1 MRAGPR
7 SPSKRMKRTSA
18 KIFSKSY
25 WNYFLV
31 TMRFTHVPFGCGV
44 WPAFW
49 THAPRSVWPNGGEL
63 DILEWANDFP
73 GQVSFHTG
81 ERNKCRLHHQA
92 MNPPGCTPMPD
103 TNGMNYDCD
112 THYPSK
118 PGASNGEAERIG
130 HSGLPRAATILMRI
144 PPDIR
149 MVSRWRWLP
158 LLSLGACF
166 MQIPS
171 AARKNVRG
179 GLRHGK
185 LGPDA
190 PVLVFWDLDNLKPSP
205 SVSLRSCILALGM
218 RMNSTNTKV
227 HIFANTHTWSRLYV
241 AKADGSSPESGE
253 AVDWPEGNLS
263 QIHPDALFGPGS
275 LLCAMRS
282 RTGRRPEPSDLS
294 LSGWAQSAGLLLQE
308 RGAEAV
314 LFHLRRFLAL
324 HAATF
329 TAVPSTFQAADR
341 ALSQSLRRE
350 VEAHR
355 RSRGTVVVVSGDADF
370 AHGLDFARRQG
381 WRTARF
387 ERFAANKLLAQE
399 K

>member
-1 MRAGPR
+1 
-7 SPSKRMKRTSA
+7 
-18 KIFSKSY
+18 
-25 WNYFLV
+25 
-31 TMRFTHVPFGCGV
+31 
-44 WPAFW
+44 
-49 THAPRSVWPNGGEL
+49 
-63 DILEWANDFP
+63 
-73 GQVSFHTG
+73 
-81 ERNKCRLHHQA
+81 
-92 MNPPGCTPMPD
+92 
-103 TNGMNYDCD
+103 
-112 THYPSK
+112 
-118 PGASNGEAERIG
+118 
-130 HSGLPRAATILMRI
+130 
-144 PPDIR
+144 
-149 MVSRWRWLP
+149 
-158 LLSLGACF
+158 
-166 MQIPS
+166 
-171 AARKNVRG
+171 
-179 GLRHGK
+179 LRHGK

-381 WRTARF
+381 WRTALGCAPNRLPIHPGNHWANQPGVVAAEWTPEFVKVFYIPEAELEKAGLEGAGAPQPDDWDQYIMSYLPFKKSEDLESGTCPNPDKVLWPQQLVFQTSFCGDWAGKTWGNSGSCVNVVGPTMDRCDAVDPLAPDTKPESF
-387 ERFAANKLLAQE
+387 EHDCCSMYVYDENQE
-399 K
+399 FKSDEHFHWTAYWNFTYIKASFQY